1 MSGPWSN
8 RCTYHVKLRSVFADN
23 QTVDKA
29 TTYVNTASFQAVG
42 TTVTA
47 ESRYQETFESS
58 VSYQEGVR
66 VKPAR
71 GITDAP
77 SSSESA

>member
-1 MSGPWSN
+1 M
-8 RCTYHVKLRSVFADN
+8 
-23 QTVDKA
+23 
-29 TTYVNTASFQAVG
+29 
-42 TTVTA
+42 
-47 ESRYQETFESS
+47 ESS